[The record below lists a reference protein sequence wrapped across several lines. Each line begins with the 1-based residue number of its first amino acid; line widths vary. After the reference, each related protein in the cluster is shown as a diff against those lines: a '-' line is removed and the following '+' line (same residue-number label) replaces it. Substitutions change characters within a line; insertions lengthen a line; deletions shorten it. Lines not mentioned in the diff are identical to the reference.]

1 MAFGD
6 KISFSM
12 WNHNIEVQNIPDCHH
27 SDTSDFDDCESICC
41 YDRDYTTNNSLI
53 SNFSQNT
60 IKKYKIIISFFD
72 IWVIDSLVFDW
83 NFIWDTSPPD
93 PTISFKIQENIYI
106 KLVWKTKSNT

>member
-6 KISFSM
+6 EISFSM
-12 WNHNIEVQNIPDCHH
+12 WNHNIEIQNIPDCHN